1 LLRDFRVKTIIGRI
15 VILLSYDS
23 SRESP
28 PIVHTSPTGS
38 LRPIAVATI
47 PDLHARP
54 VALPLAV
61 MSQGNQADQS
71 TKFKLVIK
79 LRTAKAIGLEISPTV
94 LSRTDE
100 VIESATRCLL
110 LGVKRT

>member
-1 LLRDFRVKTIIGRI
+1 LLRDFRVKTIIGHI

-28 PIVHTSPTGS
+28 PIVHTLTN
-38 LRPIAVATI
+38 RIVAPIAVATM

-61 MSQGNQADQS
+61 MSQGNQADGPAS
-71 TKFKLVIK
+71 GTID
-79 LRTAKAIGLEISPTV
+79 EI
-94 LSRTDE
+94 
-100 VIESATRCLL
+100 
-110 LGVKRT
+110 